1 MQCICFSYPLESMSR
16 HSLNLPSLA
25 LVTSVSRVDV
35 LQQRLAASP
44 CLQRGGLP
52 WSAYFNSSSA
62 ATAFNQ
68 ALDATLAN
76 QEADWLIWVHQDVYL
91 PPGWDTQFQRAL
103 HEALILWPSLAVAG
117 VYGVRGAGEDGVRAG
132 HVLDRGQLL
141 KESASLPCQ
150 VDSLDEL
157 LVAVRTDAGLRMDPT
172 MGFDFYATDLV
183 LQAQE
188 AQMCAAVL
196 DAFCEHWS
204 DTPAQGVM
212 PATLI
217 ERVKRNAMAFEQKW
231 AHRLPVTTPC
241 FDIHKPGD
249 VATFVDKISIAA
261 P

>member
-1 MQCICFSYPLESMSR
+1 MPR
-16 HSLNLPSLA
+16 PSLNLPSLA
-25 LVTSVSRVDV
+25 LVTSVSRMDV

-62 ATAFNQ
+62 AAAFNQ
-68 ALDATLAN
+68 ALDAALAN
-76 QEADWLIWVHQDVYL
+76 QGADWLIWVHQDVYL
-91 PPGWDTQFQRAL
+91 PPGWETQFQQAL
-103 HEALILWPSLAVAG
+103 HDALTLWPSLAVAG
-117 VYGVRGAGEDGVRAG
+117 VYGVRGAGKDGVRAG

-141 KESASLPCQ
+141 KEPTPLPCH

-157 LVAVRTDAGLRMDPT
+157 LVAVRTDAGLRMDPA

-212 PATLI
+212 PGSLI
-217 ERVKRNAMAFEQKW
+217 DRVKRNAVAFEHKW
-231 AHRLPVTTPC
+231 AHRLPINTPC
-241 FDIHKPGD
+241 FEIHKPGD
-249 VATFVDKISIAA
+249 VAAFVDKISSIA